1 MKRAAVVLL
10 CGSVLLSGCQETLF
24 GKLTEREANEVVAS
38 LGEVKINASK
48 KNVKDDIW
56 SVLVE
61 RSDFDTSVR
70 VLGAAGIPNASF
82 SGLQETFKRQG
93 LASSP
98 TEERARLMFAQ
109 SQELEK
115 SIRVIDCVVTAR
127 VHVNIPTP
135 DRFATAGQESTVSI
149 LVKHRPNCALE
160 SIPNQLK
167 SLAVNAVENTR
178 AELVSVMLTP
188 ALDFSSRVSASKA
201 NDHSLPF
208 IPILGSVFSV
218 VGIVGILGMRKP
230 RQWIVNKFSRNR
242 RNAQHASNALG
253 SASATANAE

>member
-1 MKRAAVVLL
+1 MKISCVALIVSSLL
-10 CGSVLLSGCQETLF
+10 LTGCQETLF
-24 GKLTEREANEVVAS
+24 GRLSEREANEVVAS

-48 KNVKDDIW
+48 KNVKDDTW
-56 SVLVE
+56 AVLVE

-70 VLGAAGIPNASF
+70 VLSAAGIPNSSF
-82 SGLQETFKRQG
+82 AGLQETFKRQG

-188 ALDFSSRVSASKA
+188 ALDFSNKISSAKA
-201 NDHSLPF
+201 SEQSSSWF
-208 IPILGSVFSV
+208 AIVGGILVAVMLFSAFAFHKPKQWIAKKFAAKKRASTAPSVGADSGSV
-218 VGIVGILGMRKP
+218 
-230 RQWIVNKFSRNR
+230 
-242 RNAQHASNALG
+242 A
-253 SASATANAE
+253 ANAK